1 MTAPLMPLVACDH
14 CNLIHRPVA
23 ALPHGQFARCT
34 RCGSRLHGAHVHSLD
49 RALALA
55 LAAAILFLC
64 VCTFPLMHL
73 DLQGMQAR
81 TALPGAM
88 MALYRQNMS
97 ALALLTG
104 WAALVAPAAVIASML
119 YILLPMRMGR
129 VPPGFARV
137 MRGMQFLQSWAMVEV
152 FMLGVVVSL
161 VKLGKVGEVHADV
174 GTGLC
179 AALMLLLTGLSVEFE
194 HRRIWQMHD
203 ILRFGR
209 MRDQLSSSQS
219 AAQPDQPLLVCST
232 CGLIC
237 TAHGEHCACPRC
249 NTMLH
254 AGRPQSLSRCLALL
268 LASLLLYFPA
278 NLLTMMETTSAFD
291 VQEDTIISGVVYLW
305 QNGSP
310 DLAVIVFVASV
321 VVPLLKILCLGLL
334 LACVKW
340 RWQIPR
346 IQQSRLFALVEF
358 VGKWSM
364 LDLFV
369 IALLSALV
377 DFGPLASV
385 RAGPAAIAFGAVV
398 VLTMLAASAFDPHLI
413 WREPIKKTEGS
424 NG

>member
-1 MTAPLMPLVACDH
+1 MP
-14 CNLIHRPVA
+14 R
-23 ALPHGQFARCT
+23 GQFARCT
-34 RCGSRLHGAHVHSLD
+34 RCGSRLHGAHLHSLD
-49 RALALA
+49 WALALA

-81 TALPGAM
+81 TALPGTM
-88 MALYRQNMS
+88 MALYQQHMPE
-97 ALALLTG
+97 LAVLTG
-104 WAALVAPAAVIASML
+104 WAALVAPAALIASML
-119 YILLPMRMGR
+119 YVLLPMRMGR
-129 VPPGFARV
+129 VPPGFAGV
-137 MRGMQFLQSWAMVEV
+137 MRGMHGLQSWAMVEV
-152 FMLGVVVSL
+152 FLLGVVVSL

-174 GTGLC
+174 GTALC
-179 AALMLLLTGLSVEFE
+179 AALMLLLTGLSVEFDR
-194 HRRIWQMHD
+194 RRIWQLHD
-203 ILRFGR
+203 ILRLGH
-209 MRDQLSSSQS
+209 MRDPIPPSVAEG
-219 AAQPDQPLLVCST
+219 AALPEQPLLVCST

-237 TAHGEHCACPRC
+237 TAHGEHSACPRC
-249 NTMLH
+249 KTSLH
-254 AGRPQSLSRCLALL
+254 AGKPQSMSRCLALL
-268 LASLLLYFPA
+268 LASLVLYFPA

-340 RWQIPR
+340 RWPIPR
-346 IQQSRLFALVEF
+346 IQQSRLYTLVEF

-377 DFGPLASV
+377 NFGPLASV

-413 WREPIKKTEGS
+413 WREPTIKTEGS